1 MEPTWMASVSPVH
14 TALIPQVGKWIW
26 AAKGVF
32 APVICQILLVS
43 TVSFPFLS
51 IVGHCRSLELV
62 LKHHEGTLKIFFRK
76 LCCPECNPGDKELI
90 PECKCPA
97 YSVKENPPREAVL
110 AGQTTLSL
118 MQMICIPVL
127 APCLVTGWGR
137 FMDRCLSSSTV
148 NSPALQCRL

>member
-1 MEPTWMASVSPVH
+1 M
-14 TALIPQVGKWIW
+14 
-26 AAKGVF
+26 
-32 APVICQILLVS
+32 
-43 TVSFPFLS
+43 
-51 IVGHCRSLELV
+51 

-110 AGQTTLSL
+110 AGQTTHSL

-148 NSPALQCRL
+148 NSPSLQCRLQAQGLWCWAAPACGQVLFRQHRNPGQHFSNGGLLKTPRFQLLFITP